1 MTSTTQTELATVA
14 TTAQTDQPSVISTAP
29 APSAPAPSAPAP
41 HPPEVKAVAKKVAK
55 TSTTKVAEPVKA
67 VARVA
72 VKPVASKA
80 AAKPVVKAAPTAAS
94 KAAVKRPAKAEAK
107 AVIVPTAKHGD
118 VKSPKEKK
126 LKLVRDS
133 FTMPKLEY
141 LKLDELKQRGVTLGN
156 SIKKSELIRAGIMA
170 LAAMS
175 DANFRKAMNVV
186 PVIKT
191 GRPAKDRS

>member
-1 MTSTTQTELATVA
+1 
-14 TTAQTDQPSVISTAP
+14 
-29 APSAPAPSAPAP
+29 
-41 HPPEVKAVAKKVAK
+41 VAKKVAK

-80 AAKPVVKAAPTAAS
+80 ATKAAAKPVVKAAPTAAS

-107 AVIVPTAKHGD
+107 TVIVPTAKHGD
-118 VKSPKEKK
+118 VKPPKEKK